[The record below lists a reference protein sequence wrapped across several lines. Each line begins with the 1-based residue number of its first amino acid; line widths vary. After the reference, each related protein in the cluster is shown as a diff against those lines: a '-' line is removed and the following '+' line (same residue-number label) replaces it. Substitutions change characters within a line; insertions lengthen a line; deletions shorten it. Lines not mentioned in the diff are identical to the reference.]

1 MTKRA
6 AGRGLLLFAA
16 VFLTLLLAPEVAEA
30 CAVCPLG
37 SGRSGRAYL
46 LTGLLITVTQVASL
60 GTLVWWWRR
69 RLRKDDAA
77 DLTDRA

>member
-1 MTKRA
+1 MSTRIVNRA
-6 AGRGLLLFAA
+6 LLLFAA
-16 VFLTLLLAPEVAEA
+16 ACMVMLVGPEMAEA

-69 RLRKDDAA
+69 RLLKDDAG